1 MPASRGTIAEREEM
15 RQDVPGLQAVE
26 TTEGG
31 VVSAEHFFLH
41 PVSRAVSDVKNQG
54 PELIEAIE
62 RL

>member
-1 MPASRGTIAEREEM
+1 M
-15 RQDVPGLQAVE
+15 RQYVPGLQAVE

-31 VVSAEHFFLH
+31 VLRAEYLFLR
-41 PVSRAVSDVKNQG
+41 PVSRAMSDVKNQG